1 MPRAAGVVGLTLC
14 PGKKDRAA
22 ATGAWDRDLDTD
34 LDAVAGWGA
43 RAVVSLVEDHE
54 LSLLGVEALGREVR
68 RRKMVWFHLPIRD
81 AGVPDR
87 DFERRWRSA
96 GPELRA
102 RLLAGERILVHCR
115 GGLGRTGTIAARL
128 LVELGASP
136 EDAIRSARRARPG
149 AIENDRQEDYVR
161 SFADRDASGDDR
173 LSYEDRVAGCLLAG
187 ACGDALGAP
196 VEFLD
201 LEQIRRRYGPR
212 GIRDF
217 APAYGRAGAITDD
230 TQMTL
235 FTAEGCLRAW
245 GRGTEK
251 GICHPPS
258 VVSHAYLRWLRTQE
272 ETPSEGQSAG
282 MDGWLIG
289 LKQLW
294 SRRAPGNTCLS
305 ALRACRRFGQE
316 AENDSKGCGG
326 VMRVAPAGLAGFSG
340 GAEGAFD
347 IGCDVARLTHAH
359 PSGYLAAGFQAAVIA
374 LLPRAPSWTR
384 PSTGL
389 RPS

>member
-128 LVELGASP
+128 LVELGMAA
-136 EDAIRSARRARPG
+136 EEAIRSVRRARTG

-161 SFADRDASGDDR
+161 SLPRRRAGGGDR

-245 GRGTEK
+245 VRGTEK

-316 AENDSKGCGG
+316 AENDSKGCGA

-347 IGCDVARLTHAH
+347 AGCDVARLTHAH